1 METSINI
8 KKIPVKYVEELDKLA
23 TYLSSRRG
31 QKVSRNDLLIEIIAY
46 ELSRKNLVRI
56 EEKFEDNTKKIELAL
71 STLVD
76 KIEEMNNS
84 STILINALLESSTDI
99 QQ

>member
-1 METSINI
+1 MDTSINI

-56 EEKFEDNTKKIELAL
+56 EEKFEDNTKKVELAL

>member
-1 METSINI
+1 MDTSINI

-56 EEKFEDNTKKIELAL
+56 EEKFEDNTKKVELAL
-71 STLVD
+71 SALVD